1 MMRWWPPLLHL
12 LLLALILPLGWQRL
26 EDLRAGPEIAPAGEV
41 TAAPAA
47 AQDLAALLAA
57 GEAVAPAALLARPL
71 FAPGRQGE
79 AAQAPV
85 SPANEEATRA
95 EVPRMVGYV
104 NDGTKPRAIL
114 ATESGG
120 QEAIVREGDEFIG
133 FTVLQVQP
141 DSVVLRGDGKE
152 ITVKMFPQ

>member
-1 MMRWWPPLLHL
+1 MRWWPPLLHL
-12 LLLALILPLGWQRL
+12 VLLALILPLGWQRL
-26 EDLRAGPEIAPAGEV
+26 QGLQAGPMMAPAGEV
-41 TAAPAA
+41 TATPVV

-57 GEAVAPAALLARPL
+57 GERVDPSALLARPL

-79 AAQAPV
+79 RVEVPDT
-85 SPANEEATRA
+85 PANEEATPA

-114 ATESGG
+114 ATETGG

-141 DSVVLRGDGKE
+141 DSVVLRGDGEE